1 MERQVELNEYEVLE
15 DMLIDG
21 LKIVQDTRLY
31 RFTSDSV
38 LLSRFARAKKG
49 DNVADFCAGSG
60 IVAFHFYALNKQ
72 KLSNLQVTLFEMQES
87 LSALSK
93 KTAAYNGFDNF
104 AFEQGKLQ
112 DIPKHYN
119 EKFSLVLCNPPYEP
133 AGSGF
138 DNDEY
143 EKAVCRKEITI
154 RLSEIAKAAS
164 FALKFGGR
172 LCMLHR
178 ADRLAEVCYTLHEA
192 KLEVKKIQF
201 VGGRYGTK
209 PYLVMVE
216 AVKGGKKG
224 VEILDTIY
232 NVRGENNG

>member
-1 MERQVELNEYEVLE
+1 MDTESILGEYEVLE
-15 DMLIDG
+15 DMMIDG

-38 LLSRFARAKKG
+38 LLSKFAHAKKN
-49 DNVADFCAGSG
+49 DVVADFCAGSG
-60 IVAFHFYALNKQ
+60 IVAFHFYALNRA
-72 KLSNLQVTLFEMQES
+72 KLRDLRFTLFEMQPE
-87 LSALSK
+87 LAALSQ
-93 KTAAYNGFDNF
+93 KTAEINGFDNF
-104 AFEQGKLQ
+104 NVVQGRLQ
-112 DIPKHYN
+112 DIPKEYN
-119 EKFSLVLCNPPYEP
+119 EKFSLVLCNPPYEN
-133 AGSGF
+133 GGF

-143 EKAVCRKEITI
+143 FKAVCRKEITI
-154 RLSEIAKAAS
+154 NLKEIARAAN

-201 VGGRYGTK
+201 VGGRYGSK

-216 AVKGGKKG
+216 AVKGGKPHT
-224 VEILDTIY
+224 EILDTVY
-232 NVRGENNG
+232 NVK